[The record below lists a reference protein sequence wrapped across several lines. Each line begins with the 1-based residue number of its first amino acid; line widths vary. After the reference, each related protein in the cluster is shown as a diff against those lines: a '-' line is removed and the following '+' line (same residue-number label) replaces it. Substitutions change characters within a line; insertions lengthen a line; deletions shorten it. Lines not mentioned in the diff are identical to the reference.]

1 MCGTKDPTIECT
13 SFRCTAINAF
23 FTLGEPSNN
32 RLPKTCARAHSNFN
46 TALFR
51 FHFYYFFL
59 NLYVIVLCLEL
70 RICPALPL
78 FTFLELRQLAISTS
92 RFQFVSIVLVEFL
105 QSTWWRKCLRLYIVK
120 AFWLKDFASAKF
132 AKDFVYDPN
141 ADKICIHIPF
151 VQSQCIKPE
160 FISSLRS
167 YRMMT
172 SYAHIKKYGTR
183 KWQYQLLLLMIE
195 VPSLK
200 KQRCRSTKRVHTSN
214 MNGNRPLGKS
224 KIMSIA
230 NRDFRNPL
238 VCRFFF
244 FTIKKKIVSLP
255 YVLTDIYTVL
265 WRRNRHANP
274 SVRAL
279 HNSSCLQNNDTQQMR
294 PYIAVLLVRFIP
306 YAITNS
312 VDNVIS
318 PTASPPVYTH
328 TLVRLYAISLNLDSH
343 DALDPIRA
351 LHLLW
356 NSVAQRWRGRKDFLP
371 VVRPSAL
378 CTLFSKSSQ
387 SIDVHIYT
395 VGQKIGALCLRSNK
409 SISSLCIH
417 YCVCVCIFVISGKK

>member
-1 MCGTKDPTIECT
+1 
-13 SFRCTAINAF
+13 
-23 FTLGEPSNN
+23 
-32 RLPKTCARAHSNFN
+32 
-46 TALFR
+46 
-51 FHFYYFFL
+51 
-59 NLYVIVLCLEL
+59 
-70 RICPALPL
+70 
-78 FTFLELRQLAISTS
+78 
-92 RFQFVSIVLVEFL
+92 
-105 QSTWWRKCLRLYIVK
+105 
-120 AFWLKDFASAKF
+120 
-132 AKDFVYDPN
+132 
-141 ADKICIHIPF
+141 
-151 VQSQCIKPE
+151 
-160 FISSLRS
+160 
-167 YRMMT
+167 
-172 SYAHIKKYGTR
+172 
-183 KWQYQLLLLMIE
+183 MIE

-200 KQRCRSTKRVHTSN
+200 KQRRRSNTKRVHTSN

-274 SVRAL
+274 SVHAL

-378 CTLFSKSSQ
+378 GTLFSKSSQ